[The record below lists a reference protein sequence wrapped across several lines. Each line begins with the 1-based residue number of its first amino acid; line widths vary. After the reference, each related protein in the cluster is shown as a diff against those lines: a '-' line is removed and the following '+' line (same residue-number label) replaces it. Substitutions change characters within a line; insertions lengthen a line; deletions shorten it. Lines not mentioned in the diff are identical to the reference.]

1 MTSTSER
8 VHWAYH
14 LLAIATILVWG
25 TTFSSTKVLLNRG
38 LSPSEIMLFRFIIA
52 YVCVWPFCYKR
63 LFASSLT
70 DELWMLSLGVTGGS
84 LYFLSENTALSYSTS
99 ANVALI
105 ICVTPLLTT
114 LLSFIIY
121 KEKITNHFLL
131 ASFIALLGVSLV
143 LLNGNFALK
152 INPLGDVLA
161 ICAALSWAVYS
172 VVLRFISKRYSTL
185 FITRKVF
192 FYGMLTMLPF
202 AFGRNETVDYLR
214 TLTEPIVLLNILFLG
229 LLASLGCFF
238 SWNLALKKLGP
249 VRVSNYMYL
258 QPIVSLACSV
268 AILHERLTV
277 VAVIGC
283 LFILLGLW
291 LAEKRQKT
299 SENGKNTKIV
309 DS

>member
-1 MTSTSER
+1 
-8 VHWAYH
+8 
-14 LLAIATILVWG
+14 
-25 TTFSSTKVLLNRG
+25 
-38 LSPSEIMLFRFIIA
+38 
-52 YVCVWPFCYKR
+52 
-63 LFASSLT
+63 
-70 DELWMLSLGVTGGS
+70 
-84 LYFLSENTALSYSTS
+84 
-99 ANVALI
+99 
-105 ICVTPLLTT
+105 
-114 LLSFIIY
+114 
-121 KEKITNHFLL
+121 
-131 ASFIALLGVSLV
+131 
-143 LLNGNFALK
+143 
-152 INPLGDVLA
+152 
-161 ICAALSWAVYS
+161 
-172 VVLRFISKRYSTL
+172 
-185 FITRKVF
+185 
-192 FYGMLTMLPF
+192 MLTMLPF

-299 SENGKNTKIV
+299 SENGKNPKIV